1 MALIVTKQ
9 GGFTDEGTGFSTP
22 SIYVWVVP
30 TFAGKKV
37 QIVVHLFLNKEKKD
51 AKAALKLFQLPKNSQ
66 VGCVFDCQFQTIE
79 EAHDILKAYYETN
92 GYAVEIADL

>member
-37 QIVVHLFLNKEKKD
+37 QIATHLFLNKEKKD

-66 VGCVFDCQFQTIE
+66 MNCVFDCQLQTIQ
-79 EAHDILKAYYETN
+79 EAHELLKSFYESN
-92 GYAVEIADL
+92 GFTVEITDL